1 METFIQD
8 ALFASSAGQQF
19 SLLTVAMVFAA
30 GLVTSLTPCIYPML
44 PITVSVVGSQA
55 KGRRQGLI
63 FSLLYVLGLALVYAA
78 LGMLAAITG
87 QLFGSVASYP
97 VTLILVAVFCL
108 LMAAWTVGWLR
119 MPSAMANTSF
129 QSNYAPINVFV
140 AGCLSGLV
148 MAPCTSPVLGML
160 LMYVAGAGDAFWGA
174 ALMFVFAVG
183 MSLLLL
189 LAGTF
194 SGLLAAL
201 PRSGNW
207 MNATKWLM
215 ALLMVGAAIY
225 LIAMALL

>member
-63 FSLLYVLGLALVYAA
+63 FSLLYVLGLALVYAV

-87 QLFGSVASYP
+87 QLFGSVASHP
-97 VTLILVAVFCL
+97 VTLILVALFCL
-108 LMAAWTVGWLR
+108 LMAAWIVGWLR
-119 MPSAMANTSF
+119 MPSAMANTNF
-129 QSNYAPINVFV
+129 QSKYAPLNVFV

-225 LIAMALL
+225 LIATALL

>member
-1 METFIQD
+1 MEAFIQN
-8 ALFASSAGQQF
+8 ALFHSSIEQQF
-19 SLLTVAMVFAA
+19 SLLTLAMVFAA
-30 GLVTSLTPCIYPML
+30 GLLTSLTPCIYPML

-87 QLFGSVASYP
+87 QLFGSVASHP
-97 VTLILVAVFCL
+97 LTLLLVAVFCL
-108 LMAAWTVGWLR
+108 LMAAWIVGWLQL
-119 MPSAMANTSF
+119 PSAMLSTHF
-129 QSNYAPINVFV
+129 QSKYAPINVFV

-160 LMYVAGAGDAFWGA
+160 LMYVAGAGDPVWA
-174 ALMFVFAVG
+174 ATLMFVFAFG

-194 SGLLAAL
+194 SGVLAAL
-201 PRSGNW
+201 PRSGRW

-215 ALLMVGAAIY
+215 AALMLAAAIY
-225 LIAMALL
+225 LIASALL